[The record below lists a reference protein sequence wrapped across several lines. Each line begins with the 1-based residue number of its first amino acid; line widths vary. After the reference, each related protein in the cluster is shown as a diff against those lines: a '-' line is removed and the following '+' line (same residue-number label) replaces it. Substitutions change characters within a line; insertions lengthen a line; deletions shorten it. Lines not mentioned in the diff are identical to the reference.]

1 MFGRPEAGPRRIKL
15 EVDAVAACHTSGKV
29 TNRADSALRYNPRL
43 NNHLFI
49 LGLTLA
55 PRVFLPFRLNVMAAD
70 HVDARSRLLHLEHL
84 ARSHIHVCMSK
95 NTH

>member
-1 MFGRPEAGPRRIKL
+1 MDITRNNALQGMFGRPEAGPRIKL

-29 TNRADSALRYNPRL
+29 TNRADSALRYTPRL

-55 PRVFLPFRLNVMAAD
+55 PRVFLPFRVNITAAD
-70 HVDARSRLLHLEHL
+70 HVE
-84 ARSHIHVCMSK
+84 I
-95 NTH
+95 